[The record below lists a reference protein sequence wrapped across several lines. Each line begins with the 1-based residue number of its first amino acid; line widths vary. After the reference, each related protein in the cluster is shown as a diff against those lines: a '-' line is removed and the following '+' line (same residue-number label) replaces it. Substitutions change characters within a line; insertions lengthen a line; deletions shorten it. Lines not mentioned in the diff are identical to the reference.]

1 MSKTIHINPDL
12 FKVSGGNT
20 TRKKTPFDPEKK
32 IRVKQPKE
40 NKTTKRALLQFI
52 RAKQNDYMKTQGK
65 PKDSTVGPTPETEK
79 FNSDF
84 DESMK
89 YLKHLS
95 EQPPNRETA
104 KHNHTI
110 RNYSA
115 IHNPIS
121 IGQPTSLPT
130 SLPTHLPMNLPTP
143 PFTKPQYGCLKGGSL
158 PTYRN
163 WKNVTQ
169 KKMNPP
175 EQIVPTNTYVS
186 APPVLETQTP
196 YDIQLGGFDDFDHEP
211 AIESAST
218 HVPPAISDIR
228 ENQMLQNRQLIS
240 EMKQSKEYND
250 TIDKI
255 RSNKVRY
262 PKQKRVSRRTYLLG
276 KSKTYPKV
284 SVLVSNRTIRNK
296 ITTQKQLIK
305 QTPLPEIKKYLI
317 KHGFIKIG
325 TTAPN
330 DVLRKMYETA
340 TLMCGQ
346 IHNHNPDNLLYNF
359 FYNSKEKV

>member
-1 MSKTIHINPDL
+1 MSKTININPDL
-12 FKVSGGNT
+12 FKVSGNT
-20 TRKKTPFDPEKK
+20 SRKKLDPEKK
-32 IRVKQPKE
+32 IRVKTKE

-52 RAKQNDYMKTQGK
+52 RAKQNDYMKNK
-65 PKDSTVGPTPETEK
+65 ENDYMKDDTPAETER

-95 EQPPNRETA
+95 EQPEQPE

-110 RNYSA
+110 RNYGEFPYTASE
-115 IHNPIS
+115 
-121 IGQPTSLPT
+121 
-130 SLPTHLPMNLPTP
+130 
-143 PFTKPQYGCLKGGSL
+143 KPQYGCLKGGSL
-158 PTYRN
+158 PTSRN

-169 KKMNPP
+169 KAKPVEP
-175 EQIVPTNTYVS
+175 VPNSYNIPS
-186 APPVLETQTP
+186 RSETVQKP
-196 YDIQLGGFDDFDHEP
+196 LQKPLHEP
-211 AIESAST
+211 LHEPLREPAQQD
-218 HVPPAISDIR
+218 AISEVR
-228 ENQMLQNRQLIS
+228 KELGQMIS
-240 EMKQSKEYND
+240 EMKQSKEYTDNV
-250 TIDKI
+250 DKI

-262 PKQKRVSRRTYLLG
+262 PKQKRTSRRTYLLG
-276 KSKTYPKV
+276 KSKTFPKV

-296 ITTQKQLIK
+296 ISTQKQLIK

-340 TLMCGQ
+340 ILMCGE

-359 FYNSKEKV
+359 FYKE

>member
-1 MSKTIHINPDL
+1 MSRTIHINPDL

-20 TRKKTPFDPEKK
+20 TRKKQPLDPEKK
-32 IRVKQPKE
+32 IRVKSPKE

-52 RAKQNDYMKTQGK
+52 RAKQNDYMKVQ
-65 PKDSTVGPTPETEK
+65 GPTKDTTGEPSPETEK

-95 EQPPNRETA
+95 EQPPSNRTTD

-110 RNYSA
+110 RNYSELMPK
-115 IHNPIS
+115 HDPPFNS
-121 IGQPTSLPT
+121 QSN
-130 SLPTHLPMNLPTP
+130 HLPAP
-143 PFTKPQYGCLKGGSL
+143 PFTKPQYGCLKGGTL

-163 WKNVTQ
+163 WKNITQ
-169 KKMNPP
+169 KNAKSTEQMEPTAMDASNPY
-175 EQIVPTNTYVS
+175 N
-186 APPVLETQTP
+186 
-196 YDIQLGGFDDFDHEP
+196 IQLGGFEDKPMIEP
-211 AIESAST
+211 IQPEVSSS
-218 HVPPAISDIR
+218 ISEIR
-228 ENQMLQNRQLIS
+228 EKQLIKNRETMS
-240 EMKQSKEYND
+240 EMKQSKEYTD
-250 TIDKI
+250 SVDKI
-255 RSNKVRY
+255 RSNKIHY
-262 PKQKRVSRRTYLLG
+262 PKQKRISRRTYLLG

-296 ITTQKQLIK
+296 ITTQKQLMK
-305 QTPLPEIKKYLI
+305 QTPIAEIKKYLI

-346 IHNHNPDNLLYNF
+346 INNHNPDNLLYNF
-359 FYNSKEKV
+359 FYNSKEKVKV

>member
-20 TRKKTPFDPEKK
+20 TRKKSLDPEKK

-52 RAKQNDYMKTQGK
+52 RTKQNDYMKNKGAT
-65 PKDSTVGPTPETEK
+65 KDSSVAPTPETEK

-95 EQPPNRETA
+95 EQPPNRDTA

-121 IGQPTSLPT
+121 IGQPTSLPIN
-130 SLPTHLPMNLPTP
+130 LPINLPTP
-143 PFTKPQYGCLKGGSL
+143 PFTKPQYGCLKGGTL

-163 WKNVTQ
+163 WKNITQ
-169 KKMNPP
+169 KNMGQTK
-175 EQIVPTNTYVS
+175 TYVS
-186 APPVLETQTP
+186 EQPVLETQNP
-196 YDIQLGGFDDFDHEP
+196 YIQLGGFDNFEKETVID
-211 AIESAST
+211 SAST
-218 HVPPAISDIR
+218 NVPPEISDFR
-228 ENQMLQNRQLIS
+228 ENQLQNRQLIS
-240 EMKQSKEYND
+240 EMKQSKDYADNV
-250 TIDKI
+250 DKI

-296 ITTQKQLIK
+296 ITTQKQLMK

-340 TLMCGQ
+340 TLMCGK

-359 FYNSKEKV
+359 FYNSKEKA